1 MKEHRE
7 KIIKMRV
14 NDSEY
19 RELLVRSRKPRLAEW
34 MREYCLGAHV
44 PRANSF
50 PRIDP
55 NLLRQLA
62 GLGNNLNQ
70 IARAINSQD
79 WKPVDR
85 VQVVAALAS
94 IERELV
100 FLKTDNTHDDR

>member
-1 MKEHRE
+1 
-7 KIIKMRV
+7 MRV
-14 NDSEY
+14 NEDEY
-19 RELLVRSRKPRLAEW
+19 RELLARSRKPRLAEW
-34 MREYCLGAHV
+34 IREYCLDAHV
-44 PRANSF
+44 PRANSL

-100 FLKTDNTHDDR
+100 FLKVDNTHDDS